1 MSKESFEIVF
11 RKDFDPTFY
20 RATVEI
26 TSRSENIIRFE
37 IKAGT
42 KVLQMEKLLFRKSN
56 QWKIKRMSF
65 DIKGNSKVNAKL
77 MMDIQKAIDFQLKKL

>member
-11 RKDFDPTFY
+11 RKDYDPTFY
-20 RATVEI
+20 RAMVEI
-26 TSRSENIIRFE
+26 TSRSENIIRFD
-37 IKAGT
+37 IKAGS

-65 DIKGNSKVNAKL
+65 DVKGNAKVNAKL
-77 MMDIQKAIDFQLKKL
+77 MLDIQKAIDFQLKKL

>member
-1 MSKESFEIVF
+1 MSKESFEIFF
-11 RKDFDPTFY
+11 RKVFDPTFY